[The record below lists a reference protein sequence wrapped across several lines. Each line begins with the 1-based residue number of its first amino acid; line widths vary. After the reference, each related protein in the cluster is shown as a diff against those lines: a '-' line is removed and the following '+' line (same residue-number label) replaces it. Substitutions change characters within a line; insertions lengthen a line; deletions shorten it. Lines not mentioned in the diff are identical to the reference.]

1 MGKSSLSIR
10 IEPTELAAAV
20 RGRDFV
26 YLVTR
31 GADRSHVVALKYS
44 VEGSRVTVRGAGRS
58 SASNIERASTV
69 TLVWPPATRASEHS
83 DYSIVADGTAMIDE
97 ESVVVDIVTAVFHRP
112 AP

>member
-1 MGKSSLSIR
+1 MSIR

>member
-1 MGKSSLSIR
+1 MCSSDL
-10 IEPTELAAAV
+10 EPTELATAV

-44 VEGSRVTVRGAGRS
+44 VEGESVMVRGAGRS
-58 SASNIERASTV
+58 SVTNIERASAV

-83 DYSIVADGTAMIDE
+83 DYSIVADGTAMIDG

>member
-1 MGKSSLSIR
+1 MSIR
-10 IEPTELAAAV
+10 IEPIELAAAV

-31 GADRSHVVALKYS
+31 GADRSHVVALKFS
-44 VEGSRVTVRGAGRS
+44 VEGERVLVRGVGRS
-58 SASNIERASTV
+58 SASNIERASTI

-83 DYSIVADGTAMIDE
+83 DYSIVADGTAMIDG
-97 ESVVVDIVTAVFHRP
+97 ESVVVVDVVTAMFHRP

>member
-1 MGKSSLSIR
+1 LSIR

-97 ESVVVDIVTAVFHRP
+97 ENVVVDIVTAVFHRP